1 MHLTLKKINT
11 YLSMEL
17 FMIFCDD
24 SNRNEILNQFNALY
38 DVLGDLVL
46 QINFSDFFYN
56 NENIII
62 NTNIDKIGS
71 SLGKEALN
79 IFLKGLKELYHYI
92 GILAYANKKNII
104 YIIKNNKLKCLE
116 MVFEDSEKTTK
127 DLIELD
133 KNRIQLFYK

>member
-1 MHLTLKKINT
+1 
-11 YLSMEL
+11 
-17 FMIFCDD
+17 MIFCDD